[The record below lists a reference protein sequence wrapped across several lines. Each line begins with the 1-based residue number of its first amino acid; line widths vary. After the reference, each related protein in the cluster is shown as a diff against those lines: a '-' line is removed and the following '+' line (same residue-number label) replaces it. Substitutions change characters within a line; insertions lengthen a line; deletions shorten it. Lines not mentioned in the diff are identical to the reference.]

1 MCKHGGCSETVQKDG
16 ILRCGDL
23 DHHVIGIYEMWAQ
36 VEGTGTTS
44 TNAIWVHL
52 WPDFITFVGALN
64 ACANTEALEE
74 GRCVHEWIVE
84 SRWDSDVFVGNKLV
98 DMYAKCG
105 NMEDVWRVFNKM
117 SSPNVMRRT
126 TMILGHLKIGQ
137 AQKALE
143 SFWQMQ
149 HLRMFNQTLYFHG
162 GAECMCLRCT
172 WTG

>member
-1 MCKHGGCSETVQKDG
+1 
-16 ILRCGDL
+16 
-23 DHHVIGIYEMWAQ
+23 
-36 VEGTGTTS
+36 
-44 TNAIWVHL
+44 
-52 WPDFITFVGALN
+52 VGALN

-143 SFWQMQ
+143 SF
-149 HLRMFNQTLYFHG
+149 
-162 GAECMCLRCT
+162 
-172 WTG
+172 